1 MSRRSLIIGAFGQVG
16 RQLVSMLGAD
26 RVIASSRQGGADGSL
41 RLDLA
46 SFADDPRKAA
56 ALVEA
61 LDLDAVYC
69 LGAMTGVDGCE
80 LEPDLAMRINC
91 HAPAAFA
98 DAAASHDIPF
108 IFFSSEYV
116 FDGAGGPYGED
127 AAANPINVYGRS
139 KLLGE
144 RAVAQRHPN
153 ALIVR
158 TTVVYGPDP
167 RERNFLYAL
176 RKALL
181 SGRIFPTAADQIST
195 PSYNRDVAAAVVALV
210 HGGAGG
216 VFHVVGPERLSR
228 FDFATR
234 AAGLM
239 GLDRGKIVGLPT
251 AELGQRAPRPLD
263 AGLWS
268 SKLGRVAPGVH
279 MRNLEEALHD
289 WAVDG
294 IEGAA

>member
-1 MSRRSLIIGAFGQVG
+1 MSRRSLMIGAFGQVG
-16 RQLVSMLGAD
+16 RQLVSMVGAD
-26 RVIASSRQGGADGSL
+26 RVIASSRQGGADGSI

-46 SFADDPRKAA
+46 SFADDTRKAA

-80 LEPDLAMRINC
+80 SEPNSAMRINC
-91 HAPAAFA
+91 YAPAAFA
-98 DAAASHDIPF
+98 EAAASHDIPF
-108 IFFSSEYV
+108 IYFSSEYV
-116 FDGAGGPYGED
+116 FDGAGGPYDED
-127 AAANPINVYGRS
+127 AAANPINAYGRS
-139 KLLGE
+139 KFLGE
-144 RAVAQRHPN
+144 RAVTERHPN

-181 SGRIFPTAADQIST
+181 SGSVFPAAADQIST

-210 HGGAGG
+210 RAGAGG

-228 FDFATR
+228 FDFAAR

-239 GLDRGKIVGLPT
+239 GLDCGKIIGLST
-251 AELGQRAPRPLD
+251 AELGQRAPRPLN
-263 AGLWS
+263 AGLS
-268 SKLGRVAPGVH
+268 GAKLGRVAPGVR
-279 MRNLEEALHD
+279 MRNLEEALRD
-289 WAVDG
+289 WAPG
-294 IEGAA
+294 GAEGVV